1 MKMHHLNE
9 DEVKEIMGKVQVAV
23 KEQELAP
30 DKIEEIFKLSKV
42 ASEEFLKSKSNEM
55 QAKQVNFEI
64 DESKGIRF
72 FDPFNFFTQGIY
84 KDMDG
89 WSVWTTDNLKEPWSE

>member
-9 DEVKEIMGKVQVAV
+9 DEVKEIMEKVQVAI

-55 QAKQVNFEI
+55 QAQQVNFEI
-64 DESKGIRF
+64 DESKGVRF
-72 FDPFNFFTQGIY
+72 FDPFNFFTKGIY